1 MNTQPEGKKS
11 LSTSMGTNKHGIYC
25 QSSILP
31 DAGIE
36 VEFELWTHGKAGP
49 ERCFRVVA
57 EQPEE
62 NGPVVVK
69 VETFNG
75 SKNPMLAIGRW
86 EY

>member
-11 LSTSMGTNKHGIYC
+11 LSANLGANQRGVYSA
-25 QSSILP
+25 SSLHP
-31 DAGIE
+31 EPGIE
-36 VEFELWTHGKAGP
+36 VEFEVWTHGKAGP

-57 EQPEE
+57 LQPEE

-75 SKNPMLAIGRW
+75 ANNPMLAIARY